1 MKKSFAFSAT
11 ASLLL
16 IAFFFTIN
24 YTTSWSHPWF
34 IYPTFV
40 VLWWP
45 LAMFFGAN
53 RNFKAF
59 SIAGSLLAGVFF
71 VMVNYITSPAYPWF
85 IYPVFL
91 VFWWPLSMYI
101 AGAKRYKLFSV
112 VASFYTVA
120 FFCVINL
127 VSSPN
132 AIWFIYPAFA
142 VFWWPLSF
150 ITCSA
155 KRYKLYSVL
164 AGIYLI
170 AFLALVNYITSP
182 GYMWFYYPA
191 YAVIWWP
198 LSMFLLKK
206 NKHSRMIYSLTMT
219 AATIAYLAVINLL
232 NTPDV
237 LWFQYTIFYL
247 MWWPLVMIL
256 GKRAKTTGFA
266 MIGALLIIAYHVAL
280 YHWVTPG
287 AHPWYLY
294 LILPALWWP
303 VCMALR
309 GNINKVWF
317 QFFSLGVFTVYYIIL
332 NLIITPGYFWAI
344 YVIYPVLWAIMG
356 NYFGR
361 RKRFFTLSVCAS
373 VITIVF
379 FALVNYMT
387 SPHVI
392 WAIYPSFAIVW
403 WPLAMYFY
411 RSKRR
416 SKENEL
422 VEKEA

>member
-24 YTTSWSHPWF
+24 FVTSWSHPWF
-34 IYPTFV
+34 IYPAFA

-45 LAMFFGAN
+45 LAMFFSAN
-53 RNFKAF
+53 KNFKAF
-59 SIAGSLLAGVFF
+59 SIAGSLLTTVFF
-71 VMVNYITSPAYPWF
+71 VLVNYITSPAYPWF

-91 VFWWPLSMYI
+91 VMWWPMSMYI
-101 AGAKRYKLFSV
+101 AGTKRYKLFSV
-112 VASFYTVA
+112 VASFYTIA
-120 FFCVINL
+120 FFLVVNL

-132 AIWFIYPAFA
+132 TIWFIYPAFA
-142 VFWWPLSF
+142 ILWWPLSY

-164 AGIYLI
+164 ASIYFV

-182 GYMWFYYPA
+182 GYAWFYYPA

-206 NKHSRMIYSLTMT
+206 NKHSGKIYSLTMT
-219 AATIAYLAVINLL
+219 GATIIYLAVINLL
-232 NTPDV
+232 NTPDI

-247 MWWPLVMIL
+247 MWWPLAMIL
-256 GKRAKTTGFA
+256 GKRAKTVGFS
-266 MIGALLIIAYHVAL
+266 IVGALMIIAYHTVL
-280 YHWVTPG
+280 YYWVTPD

-303 VCMALR
+303 VSLALR
-309 GNINKVWF
+309 HHINKIWF
-317 QFFSLGVFTVYYIIL
+317 LLMSLAVFTAYYAVL
-332 NLIITPGYFWAI
+332 NLILTPNYFWTI
-344 YVIYPVLWAIMG
+344 YILYPEVWAVMG
-356 NYFGR
+356 VYFGR
-361 RKRFFTLSVCAS
+361 RGKYFALSIWAAAV
-373 VITIVF
+373 TIVF

-387 SPHVI
+387 SPNVI

-411 RSKRR
+411 RSKR
-416 SKENEL
+416 KMK
-422 VEKEA
+422 EKEA